1 MAQSAVREFL
11 QTLDKDPAMKEQL
24 RAQEAAAK
32 DFFASA
38 AVFAGSRGF
47 AFTADEFAAEL
58 RATGWELRD
67 DDLAN
72 VAGGLTP
79 IQLPMLPDD
88 RRGPIPRRRI
98 VDD

>member
-1 MAQSAVREFL
+1 MAQSAAHDFL
-11 QTLDKDPAMKEQL
+11 QVLDKDPAMKEQL
-24 RAQEAAAK
+24 RAEEAAAK

-38 AVFAGSRGF
+38 AAFAASRGF

-67 DDLAN
+67 DDLDK

-79 IQLPMLPDD
+79 IQMPRVMGDGT
-88 RRGPIPRRRI
+88 GPIRRI
-98 VDD
+98 RTIDD